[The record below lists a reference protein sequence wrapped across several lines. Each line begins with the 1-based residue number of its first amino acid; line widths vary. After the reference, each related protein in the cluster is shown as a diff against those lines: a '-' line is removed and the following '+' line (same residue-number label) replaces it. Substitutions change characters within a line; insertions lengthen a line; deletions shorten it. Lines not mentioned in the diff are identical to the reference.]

1 MKPDIIKEAEMTY
14 DEKYKLL
21 RSAKKNN
28 IVLDLRRETQGH
40 LHRSSVTATAPM
52 HAGRTFLTG
61 YFASRYFNKLVKKYG
76 LEEVKK

>member
-1 MKPDIIKEAEMTY
+1 MTY

-21 RSAKKNN
+21 RLAKKNN
-28 IVLDLRRETQGH
+28 IVLDLRMATQYH
-40 LHRSSVTATAPM
+40 WYRSRVSASAPM
-52 HAGRTFLTG
+52 QAGKSFLTG